1 MPTEVKV
8 TIVSKLNP
16 AIPRR
21 YLFVLGGIMWTSAG
35 ALLCVRAAIWLDV
48 FPFQTELALES
59 ISLVL
64 AALGYSF
71 KFSRLVQKNIDRIHR
86 LPERACVFAFTAWR
100 GYIMIALM
108 ITIGIALRSTLIPTY
123 YIAIPYTAMGGMLL
137 IGSIRFYR
145 QFLSIALKK

>member
-1 MPTEVKV
+1 MSVETKV
-8 TIVSKLNP
+8 TIASRLNP

-21 YLFVLGGIMWTSAG
+21 YLFVLGGILWTSAG

-71 KFSRLVQKNIDRIHR
+71 LFSRLVQKNIDRIHG
-86 LPERACVFAFTAWR
+86 LPERACMFAFTAWR

-108 ITIGIALRSTLIPTY
+108 ITIGITLRSTSIPKY
-123 YIAIPYTAMGGMLL
+123 YIAIPYTAMGSMLL

-145 QFLSIALKK
+145 VFLALALQK